1 MNFEMKMKL
10 DGGGGGGD
18 DKDDVSTS
26 LFRGTSC
33 IGDPQVGQIDTKRT
47 RQIINLIAGKC
58 S

>member
-18 DKDDVSTS
+18 DMDDVSTS

-33 IGDPQVGQIDTKRT
+33 IGDPQVGQIDTNPQDT
-47 RQIINLIAGKC
+47 
-58 S
+58 